1 MLQRTSATVV
11 TWAAASVEISSQTLG
26 DVRILKALGAYGDVI
41 TPLSAAIL
49 RVLAEE
55 PSAVVCDLSAIV
67 WRSGPNGEEGHA
79 SLAQLGDCVRSWPG
93 TPVLMACPDAR
104 VRAALQRQLRGIHVV
119 FTNGMAAALEGA
131 LGGSRRVDRLQL
143 WPEHG
148 APSTARAFTRRMW
161 QHWQLPGDSGS
172 ALLVTSE
179 LVTNAVLHART
190 DHLELSLAVHDDRM
204 RIAVRDR
211 DTRTP
216 ASRLL
221 SGDQL
226 GGRGLLLVDALS
238 VGWGVLPADDGK
250 AVWAVLD
257 IGRAVEKPPLLH
269 NVLV

>member
-1 MLQRTSATVV
+1 MLQRTSAAVV
-11 TWAAASVEISSQTLG
+11 TFAAASVEISSQALG
-26 DVRILKALGAYGDVI
+26 DVRILKAIGAYGDVL
-41 TPLSAAIL
+41 TPLIAAIL

-55 PSAVVCDLSAIV
+55 PGAVACDLSAVV
-67 WRSGPNGEEGHA
+67 WRSGRNGEEGPA

-104 VRAALQRQLRGIHVV
+104 VRAALERQLGGVRVV

-161 QHWQLPGDSGS
+161 QEWRLPGDNGS

-190 DHLELSLAVHDDRM
+190 DHLELSLALHDNRM

-211 DTRTP
+211 DTRPP
-216 ASRLL
+216 ASHLL
-221 SGDQL
+221 SGDQP
-226 GGRGLLLVDALS
+226 GGRGLMLVDALS
-238 VGWGVLPADDGK
+238 VGWGVLPANDGK

-257 IGRAVEKPPLLH
+257 IGRAVE
-269 NVLV
+269 N

>member
-1 MLQRTSATVV
+1 M
-11 TWAAASVEISSQTLG
+11 TWAAASVELSSQTLG
-26 DVRILKALGAYGDVI
+26 DVRILKPLGTYGEVL

-55 PSAVVCDLSAIV
+55 PGAVVCDLSAVV
-67 WRSGPNGEEGHA
+67 WQAGPNGEDGLS

-104 VRAALQRQLRGIHVV
+104 VRAALQRQLWGVQVV

-131 LGGSRRVDRLQL
+131 LGGSPRVDRLQL
-143 WPEHG
+143 GPDHS
-148 APSTARAFTRRMW
+148 APGTARAFTRRMW
-161 QHWQLPGDSGS
+161 QQWHLPGDSGS

-190 DHLELSLAVHDDRM
+190 DHVLSLALHGEKM

-211 DTRTP
+211 DTRPP
-216 ASRLL
+216 ASPLIP
-221 SGDQL
+221 GDEL

-238 VGWGVLPADDGK
+238 VGWGVLPATGGK
-250 AVWAVLD
+250 SVWAVLD
-257 IGRAVEKPPLLH
+257 IGRAVE
-269 NVLV
+269 NC

>member
-1 MLQRTSATVV
+1 MTF
-11 TWAAASVEISSQTLG
+11 AAASVEISSHALG
-26 DVRILKALGAYGDVI
+26 DVRILKAVGAYGDVLN
-41 TPLSAAIL
+41 PLIAAIL

-55 PSAVVCDLSAIV
+55 PGAVACDLSAVV
-67 WRSGPNGEEGHA
+67 WRPGPNGEEGPS

-93 TPVLMACPDAR
+93 VPVLMACPDAR
-104 VRAALQRQLRGIHVV
+104 VRAALQRRLGGIHVV
-119 FTNGMAAALEGA
+119 FTNALAAALEGA

-143 WPEHG
+143 WPEHR

-161 QHWQLPGDSGS
+161 QEWQLPGDNGS

-190 DHLELSLAVHDDRM
+190 DHLELSLALHDDRM

-211 DTRTP
+211 DIHPP

-221 SGDQL
+221 AGEQL
-226 GGRGLLLVDALS
+226 GGRGLMLVEALS
-238 VGWGVLPADDGK
+238 VGWGVLPAHDGK

-257 IGRAVEKPPLLH
+257 IGRAVE
-269 NVLV
+269 N